1 MSEHGFIIV
10 GSPGPSEKPR
20 NLKKAASQSLLPRTA
35 IRRHSYP
42 GLSFASVVR
51 RVSDQAPPCN
61 APDLHCLIDD
71 PLARKQF
78 ARFHTGHFQS
88 RSCDLGVR
96 RFAMN
101 AFATNNGGEV
111 CGRGDSSP

>member
-1 MSEHGFIIV
+1 MAQAICTGGAAARHVRATPIIAGSYGHGAI
-10 GSPGPSEKPR
+10 GKLR

-51 RVSDQAPPCN
+51 RVSNHAPLCN

-71 PLARKQF
+71 PLVRKQF
-78 ARFHTGHFQS
+78 TRFHTGHS
-88 RSCDLGVR
+88 KADR
-96 RFAMN
+96 AI
-101 AFATNNGGEV
+101 
-111 CGRGDSSP
+111 